1 MPIGAFARLYALRHE
16 LDVTHTLERL
26 DALVERQALPPA
38 SRDEIA
44 AAYDFLMRLRLR
56 GQAQAVHQGEPP
68 DNRVLLRRLGYSE
81 KALLRQAFVQIAAVQ
96 HRIRYEFLGGT

>member
-1 MPIGAFARLYALRHE
+1 
-16 LDVTHTLERL
+16 
-26 DALVERQALPPA
+26 VERQALPPA